1 MHRQDL
7 ISFLDTTLEP
17 GRYKDYAP
25 NGLQVEGAEQI
36 RKVVTGVTA
45 SLALIEAAIEREADT
60 ILVHHGYFWKNEDAR
75 VVGVKQKRLKA
86 LLAHNINLIA
96 YHLPLDGHL
105 TLGNNAQLAEVL
117 GLVPQGQAGDQ
128 NLLWHGRTQ
137 ATAMAEDFCLDVSQ
151 RLGREAL
158 LLGPSGRVI
167 KRVAWCTGGAQSF
180 FADAI
185 ALGVDAFITGE
196 VSEQQHHL
204 AEETGIAFIAAGHHA
219 TERFGV
225 RALGR
230 HLAASTGLTVE
241 FVDISNPV

>member
-1 MHRQDL
+1 MQRQDL
-7 ISFLDTTLEP
+7 TTFLDTILEP
-17 GRYKDYAP
+17 WRYKDYAP
-25 NGLQVEGAEQI
+25 NGLQVEGGDDI
-36 RKVVTGVTA
+36 RKVITGVTA
-45 SLALIEAAIEREADT
+45 SQALINAALEREADA

-75 VVGVKQKRLKA
+75 IVGIKQKRLKA
-86 LLAHNINLIA
+86 LLLNDINLYA

-117 GLVPQGQAGDQ
+117 GLIPEGQGSDQ
-128 NLLWHGRTQ
+128 NLLWFGRAQ
-137 ATAMAEDFCLDVSQ
+137 ASILAEDFCLEISQ
-151 RLGREAL
+151 KLGREAL

-196 VSEQQHHL
+196 VSEPQHHL
-204 AEETGIAFIAAGHHA
+204 AEETGTTFIAAGHHA
-219 TERFGV
+219 TERFGI

-230 HLAASTGLTVE
+230 HLADATGLEVE
-241 FVDISNPV
+241 FIDIFNPV

>member
-45 SLALIEAAIEREADT
+45 SQALIEAAIERGADT
-60 ILVHHGYFWKNEDAR
+60 ILVHHGYFWKNEDPR
-75 VVGVKQKRLKA
+75 VVGIKQKRLKA
-86 LLAHNINLIA
+86 LLTHNINLIA

-105 TLGNNAQLAEVL
+105 TLGNNAQLAEIL
-117 GLVPQGQAGDQ
+117 GLVPQGQASDQ
-128 NLLWHGRTQ
+128 NLLWYGRTQ
-137 ATAMAEDFCLDVSQ
+137 ATVMAEDFCLEVSQ

-167 KRVAWCTGGAQSF
+167 KRVAWCTGGAQGF

-225 RALGR
+225 RALGQ
-230 HLAASTGLTVE
+230 HLAASTGLAVE